1 MHLPT
6 CLARLLAR
14 PPLAAAWLALAP
26 AAAAQIVYVD
36 ADLTTGANDGSSWA
50 DAFQGSLGLHTA
62 LVVVPA
68 SGEVWVTAGR
78 YTPSEPGEATST
90 FASNVQGFTLR
101 GGFAGG
107 ESSPLERPG
116 PGGPETVLS
125 GDVLGNDDGT
135 AASTSDNC
143 SSVLSVGASGAFAM
157 EDLRFEAAASPSPF
171 GGTAATLA
179 ATTARIER
187 CSFNDNSGNGL
198 GISLFLGPPSTVDV
212 VDCTFARCGEA
223 GLEYGLFTADHTLT
237 VDRCLFEECGFAG
250 LQIDARDPGTM
261 VVRNSVL
268 RANGDF
274 GYYLRTGSGG
284 LGTGLLATRIENCT
298 IVDNQG
304 PGVEPVASVPLWSF
318 EIANTILWGNNDGGG
333 TSGPQFVGN
342 VTGVENLIVEGLGV
356 AGVLP
361 ADAVFDNYA
370 GGDFVPAAGSPAID
384 ASLAV
389 GFEPLAAD
397 FARARRAYDDP
408 AVPNTGTG
416 SVDHVD
422 IGALERT
429 PFIGSYGDCPAA
441 ANSTGAPGRVLAFG
455 SLAVQDAA
463 LTLAADGLPQQQ
475 FGIFLASRSA
485 GLAPMAGGGEGTLCL
500 GGAIGRFNAAG
511 QILFTGT
518 AGRFSLPVDLDAVP
532 QPSAFTAVQSGETWR
547 FQAWHRDV
555 APGGGGTNQF
565 TDSVAL
571 LFR

>member
-1 MHLPT
+1 MNLPT

-14 PPLAAAWLALAP
+14 SPLAAAWLALAP

-68 SGEVWVTAGR
+68 GGEVWVTAGR
-78 YTPSEPGEATST
+78 YTPSEPGEAIST

-107 ESSPLERPG
+107 EASPLERPG
-116 PGGPETVLS
+116 PGAPETVLS
-125 GDVLGNDDGT
+125 GDVLGNDDGPAGST
-135 AASTSDNC
+135 ADNC
-143 SSVLSVGASGAFAM
+143 SSVLAVSSLGAFAM
-157 EDLRFEAAASPSPF
+157 EDLRLEGAANTSIF
-171 GGTAATLA
+171 GGTAADIA
-179 ATTARIER
+179 ATSARIER
-187 CSFNDNSGNGL
+187 CSFADSARDGREIFL
-198 GISLFLGPPSTVDV
+198 LLGPPSTVDV

-223 GLEYGLFTADHTLT
+223 GFEYRLFTPDHTLT

-261 VVRNSVL
+261 FIRNSVL
-268 RANGDF
+268 RANDEF

-318 EIANTILWGNNDGGG
+318 EIANTLLWGNNDGGG

-361 ADAVFDNYA
+361 VDAVFEDYA
-370 GGDFVPAAGSPAID
+370 GGDLTPAAGSPAID

-389 GFEPLAAD
+389 GFGRLDAD

-408 AVPNTGTG
+408 SVPNTGTG
-416 SVDHVD
+416 SLDHVD

-429 PFIGSYGDCPAA
+429 PFIGAYGECPAT
-441 ANSTGAPGRVLAFG
+441 ANSTGAAGRVLAFG

-485 GLAPMAGGGEGTLCL
+485 GLAPMTGGGLGTLCL

-511 QILFTGT
+511 QILFTGP
-518 AGRFSLPVDLDAVP
+518 AGRFSLAVALDAVP
-532 QPSAFTAVQSGETWR
+532 QPSAFAAVQPGETSR

-571 LFR
+571 HFR